1 MGKVVTLPAGPAL
14 FHEEQR
20 FRQPWIILLI
30 LGLAALI
37 WYAAWQQLVLRNPF
51 GDNPAPDTVMV
62 AIWLLFGIG
71 MPLFF
76 YGLRLVAEVR
86 MDGLYFRFH
95 LFQWRW
101 RHLRWEDLEAAEAIT
116 YHPLRDYGGW
126 GIRVGTKGTA
136 YIVSGN
142 RGLHLKRRKGS
153 DLLLGS
159 QRPEQFIE
167 ALHATGHLREGKIV
181 V

>member
-1 MGKVVTLPAGPAL
+1 MEKTAVLPAGPAL

-20 FRQPWIILLI
+20 FRQPWILI
-30 LGLAALI
+30 LVVGLAALI
-37 WYAAWQQLVLRNPF
+37 WYAAWQQLVRGVPF
-51 GDNPAPDTVMV
+51 GDNPAPDGVLV

-95 LFQWRW
+95 PLQWRW
-101 RHLRWEDLEAAEAIT
+101 RHLEWEDLEAAEAVT

-136 YIVSGN
+136 CIVSGN
-142 RGLHLKRRKGS
+142 RGLHLKRRQGS
-153 DLLLGS
+153 DLLIGS
-159 QRPEQFIE
+159 QRPEPFLE
-167 ALHATGHLREGKIV
+167 ALRATGRLRQS
-181 V
+181 